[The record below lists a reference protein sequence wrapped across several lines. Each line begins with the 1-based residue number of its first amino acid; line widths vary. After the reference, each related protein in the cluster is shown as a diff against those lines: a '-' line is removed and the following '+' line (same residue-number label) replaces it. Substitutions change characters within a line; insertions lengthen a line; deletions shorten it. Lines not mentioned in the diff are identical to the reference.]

1 MIPTEFS
8 VRLDEM
14 MIIFILEFMKSDC
27 TILSGLVSH
36 FQKGITLGC
45 LLLILQV
52 KRRFNIQEYEVLHT
66 KILIYLLLA
75 MSYFVRTFFI
85 SCPISLNFF
94 LVTPNYI
101 YLNSGGEQTW

>member
-1 MIPTEFS
+1 
-8 VRLDEM
+8 
-14 MIIFILEFMKSDC
+14 MIIFIPEFIHSDC

-52 KRRFNIQEYEVLHT
+52 KRTFNIEEYEVLYT
-66 KILIYLLLA
+66 KILINLFLA
-75 MSYFVRTFFI
+75 MSYFVWTFFI
-85 SCPISLNFF
+85 SCPISLKFF

-101 YLNSGGEQTW
+101 YLDLGGGQT